1 MDAEGGMMMANDR
14 GDERL
19 VLRLPSELYRALE
32 ALAKREQRSLN
43 GQIVAML
50 TARVG
55 EQIPGLPDQDAG
67 NWEELA

>member
-50 TARVG
+50 TASVG